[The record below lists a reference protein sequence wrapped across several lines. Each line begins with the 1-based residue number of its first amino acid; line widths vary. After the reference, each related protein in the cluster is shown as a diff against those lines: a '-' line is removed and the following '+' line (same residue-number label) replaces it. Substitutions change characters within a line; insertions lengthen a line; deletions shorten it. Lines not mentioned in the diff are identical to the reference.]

1 MNEQLISEIC
11 EQVESAQKIFSAS
24 FYSHVRDAK
33 TGKERQVAETFYIY
47 STVLEKVAELL
58 NLIAPEKHEPP
69 LSFEWID
76 TVRNILNDDHEEEY
90 DDDDY
95 TPFEP
100 INCVLDTPSEPFDYI
115 SLGMGV

>member
-11 EQVESAQKIFSAS
+11 EQVESAQKVFSAA
-24 FYSHVRDAK
+24 FYFHVRNAK
-33 TGKERQVAETFYIY
+33 TADERQIAETFYIY

-69 LSFEWID
+69 LSFEWIN
-76 TVRNILNDDHEEEY
+76 TVRSILNDDHEEEY
-90 DDDDY
+90 DDDY
-95 TPFEP
+95 APFEP
-100 INCVLDTPSEPFDYI
+100 IDYVLDTYSEPIDYV